1 MYSSRW
7 ATSRRNSRLEVDLI
21 VEEACQIRHSALE
34 AARITVNRRLM
45 KDVGRSNF
53 HFKVRVFP
61 HHVLRENKQATGA
74 GADRVSEGMRL
85 AFGKAVGTAARV
97 DPNQKIMTVYSTP
110 QYLEKIKD
118 ALRHSGH
125 KLPTPSHL
133 KVSTIKVSGRIV
145 AAPKLV
151 GERVV
156 AAPVVTEEAAAAAAE
171 PAEAAKGGERVQPT
185 QRVARKQQ
193 PAKGSRHRQQ
203 RAARKQHRG
212 KGRREER
219 PGPRKGREEV
229 NFFLDSFSV
238 VFLRLVFEISLFEEP
253 FGFFSKFTYKGV
265 TSLETMPLC
274 LQGPVRLKKIKSG
287 FD

>member
-1 MYSSRW
+1 MVRKPAKMYRNISKK
-7 ATSRRNSRLEVDLI
+7 AYTRREYMGGVPGSKIVQFEMGNLSQEFPTEVDLV

-45 KDVGRSNF
+45 KEVGRSNF

-97 DPNQKIMTVYSTP
+97 APNQKIMTVYSTP

-118 ALRHSGH
+118 ALNHGGH

-156 AAPVVTEEAAAAAAE
+156 EAPKVEEVAAE
-171 PAEAAKGGERVQPT
+171 PAEVAVKGGKGAGKGPA
-185 QRVARKQQ
+185 VA
-193 PAKGSRHRQQ
+193 PAKGPATAPAKGAEPAKAEEKKGPAHGPSH
-203 RAARKQHRG
+203 G
-212 KGRREER
+212 KG
-219 PGPRKGREEV
+219 GK
-229 NFFLDSFSV
+229 D
-238 VFLRLVFEISLFEEP
+238 
-253 FGFFSKFTYKGV
+253 
-265 TSLETMPLC
+265 
-274 LQGPVRLKKIKSG
+274 KK
-287 FD
+287 

>member
-1 MYSSRW
+1 MVRKPAKMYRNISKK
-7 ATSRRNSRLEVDLI
+7 AYTRRKYMGGVPGSKIVQFEMGNLSQEFPTEVDLI

-34 AARITVNRRLM
+34 AARITANRRLM
-45 KDVGRSNF
+45 KEVGRSNF

-97 DPNQKIMTVYSTP
+97 DPGQKIMTVYSTP

-133 KVSTIKVSGRIV
+133 KVSEIKVSGRII

-151 GERVV
+151 GEKVV
-156 AAPVVTEEAAAAAAE
+156 AAPVVAEEAAAAE
-171 PAEAAKGGERVQPT
+171 PAKDAKGAAAAPAKGGKDAGKAAAPAAKGGKD
-185 QRVARKQQ
+185 AA
-193 PAKGSRHRQQ
+193 PAKGGKDAGK
-203 RAARKQHRG
+203 AAAPAAKGG
-212 KGRREER
+212 K
-219 PGPRKGREEV
+219 K
-229 NFFLDSFSV
+229 
-238 VFLRLVFEISLFEEP
+238 
-253 FGFFSKFTYKGV
+253 
-265 TSLETMPLC
+265 
-274 LQGPVRLKKIKSG
+274 
-287 FD
+287 

>member
-1 MYSSRW
+1 MVRKPAKMYRNISKK
-7 ATSRRNSRLEVDLI
+7 AYTRREYMGGVPGSKIVQFEMGNLSQEFPTEVDLV

-53 HFKVRVFP
+53 HFKVRIFP

-97 DPNQKIMTVYSTP
+97 DANQKILTVYSTP

-118 ALRHSGH
+118 ALNHGGH

-133 KVSTIKVSGRIV
+133 KVSEIKVSGRIV

-151 GERVV
+151 GEKVV
-156 AAPVVTEEAAAAAAE
+156 EAPKVEEAAAAE
-171 PAEAAKGGERVQPT
+171 PAKAAEAPAKGGRGAGKGPA
-185 QRVARKQQ
+185 VA
-193 PAKGSRHRQQ
+193 PAKG
-203 RAARKQHRG
+203 AAAAPAKGAEPAKAEEKKGAAHAKGG
-212 KGRREER
+212 KG
-219 PGPRKGREEV
+219 
-229 NFFLDSFSV
+229 
-238 VFLRLVFEISLFEEP
+238 
-253 FGFFSKFTYKGV
+253 
-265 TSLETMPLC
+265 
-274 LQGPVRLKKIKSG
+274 KK
-287 FD
+287 

>member
-1 MYSSRW
+1 MVRKPAKMYRNISKK
-7 ATSRRNSRLEVDLI
+7 AYTRREYMGGVPGSKIVQFEMGNLSQEFPTEVDLI

-45 KDVGRSNF
+45 KEVGRSNF
-53 HFKVRVFP
+53 HFKVRIFP

-97 DPNQKIMTVYSTP
+97 DANQKVLTVYSTP

-118 ALRHSGH
+118 ALNHGGH

-133 KVSTIKVSGRIV
+133 KVSEIKVSGRIV

-156 AAPVVTEEAAAAAAE
+156 AAPVVEEAAAESAAEPAKGPATAKGGKAGATGKGAAAAAAKAE
-171 PAEAAKGGERVQPT
+171 PAKAEEKKGPAHGPSHAKGG
-185 QRVARKQQ
+185 K
-193 PAKGSRHRQQ
+193 
-203 RAARKQHRG
+203 
-212 KGRREER
+212 
-219 PGPRKGREEV
+219 
-229 NFFLDSFSV
+229 D
-238 VFLRLVFEISLFEEP
+238 
-253 FGFFSKFTYKGV
+253 
-265 TSLETMPLC
+265 
-274 LQGPVRLKKIKSG
+274 KK
-287 FD
+287 

>member
-1 MYSSRW
+1 MVRKPAKMYRDISKK
-7 ATSRRNSRLEVDLI
+7 AYTRREYMGGVPGNKIVQFEMGNLSQEFPLEVDLL
-21 VEEACQIRHSALE
+21 VDEACQIRHSALE
-34 AARITVNRRLM
+34 AARITANRRLM

-97 DPNQKIMTVYSTP
+97 EPNQKILTVYSTP
-110 QYLEKIKD
+110 PYLEKIKD

-151 GERVV
+151 GEKVV
-156 AAPVVTEEAAAAAAE
+156 AAPVVTEEAAAAE
-171 PAEAAKGGERVQPT
+171 PAKEAVKGGGAIHAKGGKEAAPAKGAAPAAKGG
-185 QRVARKQQ
+185 A
-193 PAKGSRHRQQ
+193 PAKG
-203 RAARKQHRG
+203 AAPAKDEKKGAAPAKGG
-212 KGRREER
+212 K
-219 PGPRKGREEV
+219 K
-229 NFFLDSFSV
+229 
-238 VFLRLVFEISLFEEP
+238 
-253 FGFFSKFTYKGV
+253 
-265 TSLETMPLC
+265 
-274 LQGPVRLKKIKSG
+274 
-287 FD
+287 